1 MLGAAVV
8 GVSLI
13 SASWLSSTL
22 GCVCCQLLLDSWPC
36 SWAQHLYEVLAFL
49 TCSCLGSARKLRV
62 VRAVGFSTPV
72 SWGALVLF
80 LITEADRISWNF
92 RKAVGD
98 IERLSLDFA
107 LWVAN
112 ERVQN

>member
-1 MLGAAVV
+1 M
-8 GVSLI
+8 
-13 SASWLSSTL
+13 
-22 GCVCCQLLLDSWPC
+22 
-36 SWAQHLYEVLAFL
+36 
-49 TCSCLGSARKLRV
+49 
-62 VRAVGFSTPV
+62 GFSTPV